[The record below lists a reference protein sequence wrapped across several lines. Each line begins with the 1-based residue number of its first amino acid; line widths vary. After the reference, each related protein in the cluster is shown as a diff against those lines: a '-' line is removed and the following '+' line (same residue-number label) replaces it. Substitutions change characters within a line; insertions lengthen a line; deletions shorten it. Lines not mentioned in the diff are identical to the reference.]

1 MYGVYFKFRFFL
13 MDKNIGNSMQKR
25 FCDEPCIVSISICY
39 PSMREVEAM
48 KIGGTF
54 SYDGHDNE
62 E

>member
-1 MYGVYFKFRFFL
+1 MYGVYFEFRFFL
-13 MDKNIGNSMQKR
+13 EDKNIGYSMQKR
-25 FCDEPCIVSISICY
+25 FCDEPCIVSVGICY

-54 SYDGHDNE
+54 SYNGHDDE